1 MVGHSD
7 ALQPGRPSAGAHG
20 CDLLLIQPPIR
31 DFYLTAKRTMPYG
44 LASIAA
50 ACRAEGYRVSI
61 VDALATGRSRP
72 LPLPAELAYLA
83 DIYGPVDASPFALF
97 HQYRHFGYALTT
109 IAEQARLSGARLIGI
124 SSLFSPYED
133 MALACAEAVKSQ
145 SPTVPVV
152 LGGHHPTAFP
162 ERLLDHPAVDFV
174 LRGDGEASLPS
185 LADALLKN
193 GDLGAVPG
201 LAYRQENGSYCI
213 RPPVYVADLN
223 RLPPPALDLV
233 KERYYARKGA
243 ATLVIAASRGCPMT
257 CSYCCMGAHSRILYR
272 RRTVAHVMQE
282 IAHAAEN
289 REIGLIDFEDENV
302 ALDRSWFADLLHEI
316 RRYFG
321 PRTPELRAMN
331 GLFPATLDQQTIAHM
346 QAAGFRELN
355 LSLGTSDDHQARR
368 FRRPNLVAAFD
379 RALAWAERLN
389 MKATGYLIVGAPG
402 QNPRTSLNDLLF
414 LASRRVLA
422 GLSVYYPAPDS
433 LDFEVCATADLL
445 PASPRCWRSTALP
458 IDHTTRRSESA
469 TLLRLARLLNFMKA
483 CVDDQ
488 NKCSFPKP

>member
-1 MVGHSD
+1 M
-7 ALQPGRPSAGAHG
+7 
-20 CDLLLIQPPIR
+20 
-31 DFYLTAKRTMPYG
+31 
-44 LASIAA
+44 
-50 ACRAEGYRVSI
+50 
-61 VDALATGRSRP
+61 
-72 LPLPAELAYLA
+72 
-83 DIYGPVDASPFALF
+83 
-97 HQYRHFGYALTT
+97 
-109 IAEQARLSGARLIGI
+109 
-124 SSLFSPYED
+124 
-133 MALACAEAVKSQ
+133 
-145 SPTVPVV
+145 
-152 LGGHHPTAFP
+152 
-162 ERLLDHPAVDFV
+162 
-174 LRGDGEASLPS
+174 
-185 LADALLKN
+185 
-193 GDLGAVPG
+193 
-201 LAYRQENGSYCI
+201 GS
-213 RPPVYVADLN
+213 
-223 RLPPPALDLV
+223 
-233 KERYYARKGA
+233 
-243 ATLVIAASRGCPMT
+243 
-257 CSYCCMGAHSRILYR
+257 HSRILYR

-321 PRTPELRAMN
+321 PRIPELRAMN

-368 FRRPNLVAAFD
+368 FRRPNLVAEFD
-379 RALAWAERLN
+379 RTLAWAERLN

-433 LDFEVCATADLL
+433 LDFEACATADLL

-488 NKCSFPKP
+488 YNRPFPKPSPYDGRRLAGSRAEIGRQLLSWFLDDGLIRGVRPDGKVFVQPAVIWMTQSFLKKINSIELKGVRR